1 MINVVGVRFRT
12 EGKVYYFD
20 PGELEIKRGD
30 HIIVETARGLEYG
43 TVSFPK
49 HGVTDDKVVL
59 PLKPVI
65 RIASPE
71 DDEREAENRIKEKQA
86 IEICREKIEKY
97 GLEMKLVATEYTFDR
112 NKLLFYFTADG
123 RVDFRELV
131 KDLASVFRT
140 RIELRQIGVRDET
153 KMKGGIGIC
162 GRCLCCST
170 YLSDFA
176 PVSIRMAKDQNLS
189 LNPTKIS
196 GACGRLMCC
205 LKNEQETYEYLNK
218 QLPKHGEE
226 VSTIEG
232 LSGVVQTVSVLR
244 QRVKVMVELD
254 GDEKELREYPVEEL
268 SFRGRKAVKACPKG
282 EGCARKAEHHPDH
295 TAKLGTELSSM
306 DSEEAALAAAMDS
319 SDAKRFEEK
328 KKREKRGRRDSE
340 ERSDE
345 QQSASGRSHK
355 SRSRNNRPKANGEK
369 NKEQK
374 FDKPERKKGR
384 DSSSQNSEKNDRNDK
399 TDRTDRNDRT
409 DRSERGERR
418 NNNRSRGNNRYNN
431 DKKASSNEQKNTG
444 ERTAPRRREGW
455 DNQFGGMNAASAGD
469 NAGQSTERRERHR
482 NNRNRNRNRRP
493 SGNGQNAQST
503 QQKQKAEE

>member
-20 PGELEIKRGD
+20 PGELEIRRGD
-30 HIIVETARGLEYG
+30 HIIVETARGLEYA

-65 RIASPE
+65 RLASPE

-218 QLPKHGEE
+218 QLPKHGEQ
-226 VSTIEG
+226 VTTIEG
-232 LSGVVQTVSVLR
+232 LPGIVQTVSVLR

-268 SFRGRKAVKACPKG
+268 SFRGRKAVRSNSEG
-282 EGCARKAEHHPDH
+282 EGHARKAEHHPDH
-295 TAKLGTELSSM
+295 VAKLGTELSSM

-328 KKREKRGRRDSE
+328 KKKEKRDRRDSE
-340 ERSDE
+340 QRSE
-345 QQSASGRSHK
+345 EEKSANNRSHR
-355 SRSRNNRPKANGEK
+355 SRSHGNKTKANGEK
-369 NKEQK
+369 SREQK
-374 FDKPERKKGR
+374 SERTERKKGR
-384 DSSSQNSEKNDRNDK
+384 DFSQQNSEKNDRNDK
-399 TDRTDRNDRT
+399 QERNEKN
-409 DRSERGERR
+409 ERNERR
-418 NNNRSRGNNRYNN
+418 NNNRSRNNNRYN
-431 DKKASSNEQKNTG
+431 DKKSSFNEQKNAG
-444 ERTAPRRREGW
+444 ERPAPRRKEGW
-455 DNQFGGMNAASAGD
+455 DNQMCNMTAAVAGEG
-469 NAGQSTERRERHR
+469 NGQSTERRERHH
-482 NNRNRNRNRRP
+482 NNRNRNRSRRN
-493 SGNGQNAQST
+493 SGNGQNAQSA
-503 QQKQKAEE
+503 QQKQKAEEKE

>member
-20 PGELEIKRGD
+20 PGELEIRRGD
-30 HIIVETARGLEYG
+30 HIIVETARGLEYA

-65 RIASPE
+65 RLASPE

-218 QLPKHGEE
+218 QLPKHGEQ
-226 VSTIEG
+226 VTTIEG
-232 LSGVVQTVSVLR
+232 LPGLVQTVSVLR

-268 SFRGRKAVKACPKG
+268 SFRGRKAVRSRSEG
-282 EGCARKAEHHPDH
+282 EGHVRKAEHHPDH
-295 TAKLGTELSSM
+295 VAKLGTELSSM

-328 KKREKRGRRDSE
+328 KKKEKRDRRDSE
-340 ERSDE
+340 QRTEE
-345 QQSASGRSHK
+345 EKSANNRSH
-355 SRSRNNRPKANGEK
+355 RSRNHSNKTKANGEK
-369 NKEQK
+369 SREQK
-374 FDKPERKKGR
+374 SERIERKKGR
-384 DSSSQNSEKNDRNDK
+384 DFSQQNSEKNDRNDK
-399 TDRTDRNDRT
+399 QERNEKN
-409 DRSERGERR
+409 ERNERNERR
-418 NNNRSRGNNRYNN
+418 NNNRSRNNNRYN
-431 DKKASSNEQKNTG
+431 DKKSSFNEQKNAG
-444 ERTAPRRREGW
+444 ERPAPRRKEGW
-455 DNQFGGMNAASAGD
+455 DNQMCNMTAAAAGEGG
-469 NAGQSTERRERHR
+469 GQSTERRERHH
-482 NNRNRNRNRRP
+482 NNRNRNRSRRS

-503 QQKQKAEE
+503 QQKQKAEEK

>member
-20 PGELEIKRGD
+20 PGELEIRRGD
-30 HIIVETARGLEYG
+30 HIIVETARGLEYA

-65 RIASPE
+65 RVASPE

-218 QLPKHGEE
+218 QLPKHGEQ
-226 VSTIEG
+226 VTTIEG
-232 LSGVVQTVSVLR
+232 LPGVVQTVSVLR

-268 SFRGRKAVKACPKG
+268 SFRGRKAVKACPNS
-282 EGCARKAEHHPDH
+282 EGCVRKAEHHPDH

-328 KKREKRGRRDSE
+328 KKKEKRDRRDSE
-340 ERSDE
+340 QRSED
-345 QQSASGRSHK
+345 QQSANSRNHK
-355 SRSRNNRPKANGEK
+355 SRNRNNRPKANGEK
-369 NKEQK
+369 NREQK
-374 FDKPERKKGR
+374 FDKAERKKGR
-384 DSSSQNSEKNDRNDK
+384 DFSQQNSEKNERNDK
-399 TDRTDRNDRT
+399 QERNE
-409 DRSERGERR
+409 RSERR
-418 NNNRSRGNNRYNN
+418 NNNRGRNNNRYNN
-431 DKKASSNEQKNTG
+431 DRKSSSNEQKSAG
-444 ERTAPRRREGW
+444 ERPASRRREGW
-455 DNQFGGMNAASAGD
+455 DNQLGNMSAAPAGD
-469 NAGQSTERRERHR
+469 NAGQSTERRERHH
-482 NNRNRNRNRRP
+482 NNRNRNRSRRP

>member
-218 QLPKHGEE
+218 QLPKHGEV

-268 SFRGRKAVKACPKG
+268 SFRGRKAVKTCPKG

-345 QQSASGRSHK
+345 QQSASSRSHK
-355 SRSRNNRPKANGEK
+355 CRSRNNRPKANGEK

-399 TDRTDRNDRT
+399 TDRADRNDRT
-409 DRSERGERR
+409 DRSERR